1 VPCLPEGA
9 RALPT
14 LRSPLP
20 RAALPKWTA
29 CQKVLWE
36 VLKRL
41 ETDRAAID
49 AARVLRVVG
58 TFHSET
64 GVVVEALVPVGEVRG
79 FEELAM
85 EILPLDRA
93 ELRYLRV
100 QRTLSDV
107 RKSSGRLQAPPQG
120 FPTRPPYG
128 IHGAFSL
135 GILYMNFRE
144 RLPST
149 RFVNKGKRKGRGPRI
164 MVAS

>member
-1 VPCLPEGA
+1 
-9 RALPT
+9 
-14 LRSPLP
+14 
-20 RAALPKWTA
+20 
-29 CQKVLWE
+29 LWE

-41 ETDRAAID
+41 GTDRAAID

-100 QRTLSDV
+100 QRALRDV
-107 RKSSGRLQAPPQG
+107 RKPSERLQAPPQG
-120 FPTRPPYG
+120 FQQG
-128 IHGAFSL
+128 HLMAFMEPFHS
-135 GILYMNFRE
+135 GSSI
-144 RLPST
+144 
-149 RFVNKGKRKGRGPRI
+149 
-164 MVAS
+164 